1 MNRSGETTV
10 MNGELGILTDSSH
23 SKTTPA
29 NIGISYIMD
38 TTVDLH

>member
-1 MNRSGETTV
+1 M

-29 NIGISYIMD
+29 YIGISYIMD